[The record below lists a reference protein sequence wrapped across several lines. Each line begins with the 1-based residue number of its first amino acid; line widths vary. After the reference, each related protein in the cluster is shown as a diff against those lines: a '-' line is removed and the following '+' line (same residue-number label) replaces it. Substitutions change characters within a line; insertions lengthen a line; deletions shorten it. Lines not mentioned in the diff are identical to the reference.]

1 MQNNFELYRFV
12 LPIFL
17 HGDLAH
23 LCSNLIAQTMIG
35 SSLEADIGSNK
46 FIALYM
52 LAGVGGVTFSALF
65 TDTLSMGASTA
76 VFGLCGCYIAFM
88 ILNYSYL
95 AARQGRLWQIAIFII
110 ISLFL
115 TVMLSS

>member
-1 MQNNFELYRFV
+1 
-12 LPIFL
+12 
-17 HGDLAH
+17 
-23 LCSNLIAQTMIG
+23 MIG

-76 VFGLCGCYIAFM
+76 IFGLCGCYIAFM